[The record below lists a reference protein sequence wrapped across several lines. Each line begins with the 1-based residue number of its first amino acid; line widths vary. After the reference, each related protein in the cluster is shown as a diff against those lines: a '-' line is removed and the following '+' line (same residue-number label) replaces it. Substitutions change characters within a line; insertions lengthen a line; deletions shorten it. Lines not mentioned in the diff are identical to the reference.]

1 MKKEKRKRAKRIWI
15 LGIGV
20 LYLLVV
26 AIATVHSQTGYFQ
39 NLPVVVI
46 GTAEEG
52 IVPNSA
58 LTQTPSGALLNYV
71 EQQDGPWGKQY
82 VLRQR
87 MVFHTQ
93 PVDEIHTFVSDAVD
107 LKEPLALFVSAE
119 PVYDGMRVRLS
130 EGSVEELDIPIGN

>member
-1 MKKEKRKRAKRIWI
+1 MKRENRKRAKRIWI
-15 LGIGV
+15 LGTGV
-20 LYLLVV
+20 LYLLIV
-26 AIATVHSQTGYFQ
+26 AAATVYSQTGYVQ

-46 GTAEEG
+46 GTAEDG

-58 LTQTPSGALLNYV
+58 LTQTPSGILLNYV

-93 PVDEIHTFVSDAVD
+93 PVDESHTFVSDAIN
-107 LKEPLALFVSAE
+107 LEEPLALFVSAE
-119 PVYDGMRVRLS
+119 PAYDGMKVRLL
-130 EGSVEELDIPIGN
+130 EEPVEELEIPIEN